1 LYKLFASNDDF
12 LALDTSRIEKEN
24 NAAISKIGNR
34 EVAKET
40 AVKQIEYLLFEGPAK
55 FPRILLKE
63 EKEDPKNKKITN
75 EMKKKD
81 YEEFIEK
88 SYPKNMIIKQVLN
101 KKVAET
107 LLEYKEKCKN
117 REIYLIIRCE

>member
-1 LYKLFASNDDF
+1 MYKLFASNDDF